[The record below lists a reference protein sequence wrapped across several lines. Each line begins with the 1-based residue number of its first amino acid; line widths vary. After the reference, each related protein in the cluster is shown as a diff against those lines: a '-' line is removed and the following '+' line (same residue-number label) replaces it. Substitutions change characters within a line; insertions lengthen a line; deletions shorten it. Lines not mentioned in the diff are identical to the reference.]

1 LKKLSRLAY
10 RVVTAAKDDI
20 SRVSKRR
27 NGCQRTDIA
36 TNSARA
42 RSGRCARANT
52 TSIKSIFEN
61 NRRRRRL
68 TLSDSFFELKRAS
81 AFAQPIQKTRRGRR
95 TRGFISFSLP
105 AEFCRKCI
113 GCSDR
118 SIRARASLNSR
129 RLSEALLL
137 LARNRETRNL
147 SLTSPHP
154 FVSPFH
160 PIPSRSAAANPVT
173 RSLRAICASSFTSFI
188 HAALSFLLLLLL
200 LLLILRI
207 RAT

>member
-20 SRVSKRR
+20 SRVSKCR
-27 NGCQRTDIA
+27 NGCQSRTDIA

-105 AEFCRKCI
+105 AEFCRKWI
-113 GCSDR
+113 GCSVDP
-118 SIRARASLNSR
+118 SELA
-129 RLSEALLL
+129 RLSTRGGSPRLYYYSHVTEKREIFPILSPPFC
-137 LARNRETRNL
+137 LAFPPHPL
-147 SLTSPHP
+147 SL
-154 FVSPFH
+154 
-160 PIPSRSAAANPVT
+160 RC
-173 RSLRAICASSFTSFI
+173 R
-188 HAALSFLLLLLL
+188 
-200 LLLILRI
+200 
-207 RAT
+207 